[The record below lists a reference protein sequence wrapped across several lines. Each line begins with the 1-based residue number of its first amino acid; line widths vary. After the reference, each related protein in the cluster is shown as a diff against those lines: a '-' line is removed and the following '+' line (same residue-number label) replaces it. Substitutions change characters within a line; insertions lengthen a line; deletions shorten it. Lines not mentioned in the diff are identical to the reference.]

1 MGKIMDYL
9 QWRGDLTFAKDPLND
24 VDTLILALLSYLP
37 LKDIVPGIESYKA
50 VSLQEAARQYFSK
63 FLPTVDKPSNI
74 NATASSSFDSEV
86 EALFRKAASCP
97 RFEEIKLSLFEENV
111 DYVVGRQFAAVT
123 FTINNPEYKKIIA
136 FRGTDSSV
144 VGWKEDF
151 ELAYMEQ
158 IPAQESACK
167 YLERTIGIFSSKF
180 IVCGHSKGGN
190 LAMYAGSHFNAARQ
204 NKLIKIINFDG
215 PGFDFSIAKRDP
227 FQQYEHKIVNYV
239 PGESMVGLLLD
250 SVGKRLVVSSS
261 ARFVFQHNALNWEV
275 DRTQFVQGSLSNNAL
290 LLEHTLKTW
299 LTKISIPE
307 REMLLEAL
315 FELLGAS
322 EGNAIKLDAQ
332 ENLQQLRIVHN
343 KYSKLD
349 KETKALLTQ
358 VFESLTAEARKT
370 LSESIKEKI
379 PQIKRPAAN

>member
-9 QWRGDLTFAKDPLND
+9 EWRGDLSLSKDPLND

-37 LKDIVPGIESYKA
+37 LKDIVPGIESYKTI
-50 VSLQEAARQYFSK
+50 SLKEAAQQYFSK
-63 FLPTVDKPSNI
+63 FLPIEDKPTMI

-86 EALFRKAASCP
+86 EALFRKAASSP
-97 RFEEIKLSLFEENV
+97 RFEEIRLSSFEENV
-111 DYVVGRQFAAVT
+111 DYVIGRQFAAVT
-123 FTINNPEYKKIIA
+123 YTIKKPEYKKVIA

-167 YLERTIGIFSSKF
+167 YLERTISMFSSKF

-190 LAMYAGSHFNAARQ
+190 LAMYAGSHFNAARH
-204 NKLIKIINFDG
+204 NKLTKIINFDG
-215 PGFDFSIAKRDP
+215 PGFDFSIVQREP
-227 FQQYEHKIVNYV
+227 FQQYEHKIINYI

-250 SVGKRLVVSSS
+250 SVGKRLVVSSE

-275 DRTQFVQGSLSNNAL
+275 DRTQFIQGSLSNIAL

-299 LTKISIPE
+299 LKKISISE
-307 REMLLEAL
+307 REIFLEAL
-315 FELLGAS
+315 FEILGAS

-332 ENLQQLRIVHN
+332 ENLQQLKIVLR

-349 KETKALLTQ
+349 KETRGLLTQ
-358 VFESLTAEARKT
+358 VFESLTTEARKT
-370 LSESIKEKI
+370 LSETIIDKL
-379 PQIKRPAAN
+379 PQIKRLAAN

>member
-9 QWRGDLTFAKDPLND
+9 QWRGDLTFSQDPLND

-37 LKDIVPGIESYKA
+37 LKDIVPGIESYKTI
-50 VSLQEAARQYFSK
+50 SLKEAAQQYFLK
-63 FLPTVDKPSNI
+63 FFPIEDKSFTI
-74 NATASSSFDSEV
+74 NATASSLFDSEV
-86 EALFRKAASCP
+86 QALFRKAASCP
-97 RFEEIKLSLFEENV
+97 RFEEIRLSLFEENV
-111 DYVVGRQFAAVT
+111 DYVIGRQFAAVT
-123 FTINNPEYKKIIA
+123 YTIKKPEYKKVIA

-151 ELAYMEQ
+151 ELAYMER

-190 LAMYAGSHFNAARQ
+190 LAMYAGSHFDAARH

-215 PGFDFSIAKRDP
+215 PGFDFSIAQRDP
-227 FQQYEHKIVNYV
+227 FQQYEHKIINYI

-250 SVGKRLVVSSS
+250 SVGKRLVVSSAS
-261 ARFVFQHNALNWEV
+261 RFVFQHNALNWEV
-275 DRTQFVQGSLSNNAL
+275 ERAQFVQGSLSNIAL

-299 LTKISIPE
+299 LKKISISE
-307 REMLLEAL
+307 REMFLEAL
-315 FELLGAS
+315 FEILGAS

-332 ENLQQLRIVHN
+332 ENLQQLKIVHQ

-349 KETKALLTQ
+349 KETRALLTQ
-358 VFESLTAEARKT
+358 VFESLTAEARET
-370 LSESIKEKI
+370 LSETIKEKI
-379 PQIKRPAAN
+379 SQIKRPAAN